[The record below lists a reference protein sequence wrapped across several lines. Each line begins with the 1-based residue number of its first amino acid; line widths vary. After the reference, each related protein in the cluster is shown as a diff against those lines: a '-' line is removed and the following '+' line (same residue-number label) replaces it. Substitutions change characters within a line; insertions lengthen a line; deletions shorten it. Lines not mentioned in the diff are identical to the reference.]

1 MVNLFDQ
8 NNALTTEP
16 TSVIIGTLVQW
27 KRADLSDVYAP
38 ASYDLIYNIRLKNG
52 AGVDKSVT
60 ATTAA
65 DGSFLTSLTSNLT
78 TTMVAGDYVW
88 QAFISRKSDSAKVS
102 VGTGELSLL
111 SNLDQNGAD
120 NRSHAQIMV
129 TKIQSLLEGRADK
142 DVSSYSIQ
150 GRSLAKMS
158 ITDLMMWR
166 DYYRKEVAKE
176 KQDAL
181 IAAGKASNATV
192 KVRFR

>member
-8 NNALTTEP
+8 DNALPTEP
-16 TSVIIGTLVQW
+16 TSVVIGTLVQW
-27 KRADLSDVYAP
+27 KRADLSDVYAT
-38 ASYDLIYNIRLKNG
+38 ASYDLMYNIRLKNG

-60 ATTAA
+60 ATVAS
-65 DGSFLTSLTSNLT
+65 DGSFLTTLTSNIT

-88 QAFISRKSDSAKVS
+88 QAFIVRKSDSAKVS
-102 VGTGELSLL
+102 VGTGEFQLL
-111 SNLDQNGAD
+111 ANLDQNGAD

-129 TKIQSLLEGRADK
+129 QKIQSLLEGRADK

-181 IAAGKASNATV
+181 IAAGKPSNATV

>member
-8 NNALTTEP
+8 NNALTSEP
-16 TSVIIGTLVQW
+16 TSVVIGTLVQW
-27 KRADLSDVYAP
+27 KRADLSEVYAP

-88 QAFISRKSDSAKVS
+88 QAFISRKSDGAKVS
-102 VGTGELSLL
+102 VGTGELQLL

-129 TKIQSLLEGRADK
+129 AKIQSLLEGRADK

>member
-8 NNALTTEP
+8 DNALPTEP
-16 TSVIIGTLVQW
+16 ASVVIGTLVQW
-27 KRADLSDVYAP
+27 KRADLSDVYAT
-38 ASYDLIYNIRLKNG
+38 ASYDLMYNIRLKNG

-60 ATTAA
+60 ATVAS
-65 DGSFLTSLTSNLT
+65 DGSFLTTLTSNIT

-88 QAFISRKSDSAKVS
+88 QAFIVRKSDSAKVS
-102 VGTGELSLL
+102 VGTGEFQLL
-111 SNLDQNGAD
+111 ANLDQNGAD

-129 TKIQSLLEGRADK
+129 QKIQSLLEGRADK

-181 IAAGKASNATV
+181 IAAGKPSNATV

>member
-8 NNALTTEP
+8 NNALATEP
-16 TSVIIGTLVQW
+16 TSVVIGTLVQW

-52 AGVDKSVT
+52 AGVDKTVT
-60 ATTAA
+60 ATTAT
-65 DGSFLTSLTSNLT
+65 DGSFLASLTSNIT

-88 QAFISRKSDSAKVS
+88 QAFIVRKSDSAKVA
-102 VGTGELSLL
+102 VGTGEFQLL
-111 SNLDQNGAD
+111 ANLDQNGAD

-129 TKIQSLLEGRADK
+129 QKIQSLLEGRADK

>member
-8 NNALTTEP
+8 NNALSAEP
-16 TSVIIGTLVQW
+16 TAVVIGTLVQW

-52 AGVDKSVT
+52 AGVDKVVT
-60 ATTAA
+60 AATAS
-65 DGSFLTSLTSNLT
+65 DGSFIASLTSAIT
-78 TTMVAGDYVW
+78 SGMVAGDYAW
-88 QAFISRKSDSAKVS
+88 QAFIVRKSDSAKIA
-102 VGTGELSLL
+102 VGTGAIKFSA
-111 SNLDQNGAD
+111 NLDQNGAD
-120 NRSHAQIMV
+120 IRTHAAIMV
-129 TKIQSLLEGRADK
+129 EKIQSLLEGRADK

-158 ITDLMMWR
+158 IVDLMTWR

-176 KQDAL
+176 KQDAA
-181 IAAGKASNATV
+181 IASGKASGATV

>member
-8 NNALTTEP
+8 DNALPSEP
-16 TSVIIGTLVQW
+16 SSVVTGTLVQW

-52 AGVDKSVT
+52 AGVDKTIT
-60 ATTAA
+60 ATTAS
-65 DGSFLTSLTSNLT
+65 DGSFLASLTSVIT
-78 TTMVAGDYVW
+78 SAMVAGDYAW
-88 QAFISRKSDSAKVS
+88 QAFIVRKSDSAKVA
-102 VGTGELSLL
+102 VGTGEFQLL
-111 SNLDQNGAD
+111 ANLDQNGAD
-120 NRSHAQIMV
+120 NRTHAQIMV
-129 TKIQSLLEGRADK
+129 QKIQSLLEGRADK

-176 KQDAL
+176 NQDAM
-181 IAAGKASNATV
+181 IAAGKPSNATV
-192 KVRFR
+192 KVRFL

>member
-8 NNALTTEP
+8 DNALPSEP
-16 TSVIIGTLVQW
+16 SSVVTGTLVQW

-52 AGVDKSVT
+52 AGVDKTIT
-60 ATTAA
+60 ATTAS
-65 DGSFLTSLTSNLT
+65 DGSFLASLTSVIT
-78 TTMVAGDYVW
+78 STMVAGDYAW
-88 QAFISRKSDSAKVS
+88 QAFIVRKSDSAKVA
-102 VGTGELSLL
+102 VGTGEFQLL
-111 SNLDQNGAD
+111 ANLDQNGAD
-120 NRSHAQIMV
+120 NRTHAQIMV
-129 TKIQSLLEGRADK
+129 QKIQSLLEGRADK

-176 KQDAL
+176 NQDAM
-181 IAAGKASNATV
+181 IAAGKPSNATV
-192 KVRFR
+192 KVRFL

>member
-16 TSVIIGTLVQW
+16 TSVVIGTLVQW

-88 QAFISRKSDSAKVS
+88 QAFISRKSDSAKVA
-102 VGTGELSLL
+102 VGTGELQLL

-129 TKIQSLLEGRADK
+129 EKIQSLLEGRADK

-150 GRSLAKMS
+150 GRSLSKMS
-158 ITDLMMWR
+158 VTDLMMWR

>member
-16 TSVIIGTLVQW
+16 TSVVIGTLVQW

-88 QAFISRKSDSAKVS
+88 QSFISRKSDSAKVA
-102 VGTGELSLL
+102 VGTGELQLL

-129 TKIQSLLEGRADK
+129 AKIQSLLEGKADK

-150 GRSLAKMS
+150 GRSLSKM
-158 ITDLMMWR
+158 TVNDLMMWR

>member
-8 NNALTTEP
+8 NNALTSEP
-16 TSVIIGTLVQW
+16 TSVVIGTLVQW

-88 QAFISRKSDSAKVS
+88 QAFISRKSDSAKVA
-102 VGTGELSLL
+102 VGTGELQLL

-129 TKIQSLLEGRADK
+129 EKIQSLLEGRADK

-150 GRSLAKMS
+150 GRSLSKMS
-158 ITDLMMWR
+158 VTDLMMWR

>member
-8 NNALTTEP
+8 SNALASEP
-16 TSVIIGTLVQW
+16 TSVVIGTLVQW
-27 KRADLSDVYAP
+27 KRADLSDIYAP

-52 AGVDKSVT
+52 AGVDKSIT

-65 DGSFLTSLTSNLT
+65 DGSFLTTLTANIT
-78 TTMVAGDYVW
+78 TTMVAGDYYW
-88 QAFISRKSDSAKVS
+88 QAFISRKSDSAKVA
-102 VGTGELSLL
+102 VGTGEFSLK

-120 NRSHAQIMV
+120 LRSHATIMV
-129 TKIQSLLEGRADK
+129 EKIQSLLEGRADK

-158 ITDLMMWR
+158 IVDLMTWR

-176 KQDAL
+176 KQDAA
-181 IAAGKASNATV
+181 IAAGKASGATV

>member
-16 TSVIIGTLVQW
+16 TSVVIGTLVQW
-27 KRADLSDVYAP
+27 KRADLSDIYAP
-38 ASYDLIYNIRLKNG
+38 ASYDLIYNIRLRNG
-52 AGVDKSVT
+52 DGVDKVVT
-60 ATTAA
+60 ATTAT
-65 DGSFLTSLTSNLT
+65 DGSFLVTLNANVTGA
-78 TTMVAGDYVW
+78 MVAGDYVW
-88 QAFISRKSDSAKVS
+88 QAFISRKSDGAKVS
-102 VGTGELSLL
+102 VSQGNITLL

-129 TKIQSLLEGRADK
+129 EKIQSLLEGRADK

-181 IAAGKASNATV
+181 IAAGKSSGATV

>member
-16 TSVIIGTLVQW
+16 TSVVIGTLVQW

-88 QAFISRKSDSAKVS
+88 QAFISRKSDSAKVA
-102 VGTGELSLL
+102 VGTGELQLL

-129 TKIQSLLEGRADK
+129 AKIQSLLEGKADK

-150 GRSLAKMS
+150 GRSLSKM
-158 ITDLMMWR
+158 TVNDLMMWR

>member
-8 NNALTTEP
+8 DNALPAEP
-16 TSVIIGTLVQW
+16 TSVVTGTLVQW
-27 KRADLSDVYAP
+27 KRKDLSDIYAP
-38 ASYDLIYNIRLKNG
+38 ASYDLVYNIRLKSG
-52 AGVDKSVT
+52 AGVDKTIT
-60 ATTAA
+60 ATTAS
-65 DGSFLTSLTSNLT
+65 DGSFLATLTSVITNA
-78 TTMVAGDYVW
+78 MIAGDYVW
-88 QAFISRKSDSAKVS
+88 QAFIDRKSDHAKVA
-102 VGTGELSLL
+102 VGTGEFQLL
-111 SNLDQNGAD
+111 ANLDQNGAD
-120 NRSHAQIMV
+120 NRTHAQIMV
-129 TKIQSLLEGRADK
+129 QKIQSLLEGRADK

-181 IAAGKASNATV
+181 IAAGKPSNATV

>member
-1 MVNLFDQ
+1 MVNLFSQD
-8 NNALTTEP
+8 NALASEP
-16 TSVIIGTLVQW
+16 TSVVAGTLVQW
-27 KRADLSDVYAP
+27 KRGDLSDTYAP
-38 ASYDLIYNIRLKNG
+38 ASYDLIYNIRLRNG
-52 AGVDKSVT
+52 GGVDKVVT
-60 ATTAA
+60 ATTAT
-65 DGSFLTSLTSNLT
+65 DGSFLVTLNSNIT
-78 TTMVAGDYVW
+78 NTMAAGAYVW
-88 QAFISRKSDSAKVS
+88 QAFISRKSDSVKVL
-102 VGTGELSLL
+102 VANGDIELL

-120 NRSHAQIMV
+120 NRSHALIMV
-129 TKIQSLLEGRADK
+129 EKIQSLLEGRADK

-176 KQDAL
+176 NQDAL

>member
-8 NNALTTEP
+8 NNALTSEP
-16 TSVIIGTLVQW
+16 TSVVIGTLVQW
-27 KRADLSDVYAP
+27 KRADLSEVYAP

-88 QAFISRKSDSAKVS
+88 QVFISRKSDSAKVA
-102 VGTGELSLL
+102 VGTGELQLL

-129 TKIQSLLEGRADK
+129 AKIQSLLEGRADK

>member
-8 NNALTTEP
+8 NNALTSEP
-16 TSVIIGTLVQW
+16 TSVVIGTLVQW

-65 DGSFLTSLTSNLT
+65 DGSFLTSLTSNIT

-88 QAFISRKSDSAKVS
+88 QAFISRKSDSAKVA
-102 VGTGELSLL
+102 VGTGELQLL

-129 TKIQSLLEGRADK
+129 AKIQSLLEGKADK

-150 GRSLAKMS
+150 GRSLSKM
-158 ITDLMMWR
+158 TVNDLMMWR

>member
-8 NNALTTEP
+8 NNALATEP
-16 TSVIIGTLVQW
+16 TSVVIGTLVQW

-129 TKIQSLLEGRADK
+129 AKIQSLLEGRADK

-158 ITDLMMWR
+158 ISDLMMWR
-166 DYYRKEVAKE
+166 DYYRKEVVKE
-176 KQDAL
+176 KQDAM
-181 IAAGKASNATV
+181 IAAGKPSNATV